1 MNEKQQQLTFDKGIT
16 NVPSDATCHDG
27 TLQRAEGMIAYDGE
41 HRVIQ
46 KPSLFADGFPNGSRL
61 LFVHKF
67 SNVSRYI
74 VISPNEQST
83 TGYKLEFGFVNNGH
97 YTTTAEL
104 RDVIEGTE
112 VTAIGKTLVVNS
124 GKLHY
129 FLWKTSGGA
138 SYKYLGD
145 ALPEPQMEFSLANA
159 RLFSS
164 EGTSSSSNP
173 WLTLT
178 DNYYS
183 VNTDHET
190 DWDNLIIGLYSK
202 NKKAVNTDRAFCL
215 PFFVRYALKLYD
227 SSYTCVSPPILM
239 FCTVTQNSFWT
250 TTQPFYHNYHTVGM
264 DLIFSQF
271 NNLSDWRDIIKSVTI
286 FASRGIE
293 VCDTTKTKRRWYWK
307 DSYVDRAVDLYHKE
321 VKGETNN
328 EHHANLFETLDL
340 SSIDN
345 ELKAVSA
352 FFKIFELDLTPKD
365 GQSASNYMDAH
376 VLENLTS
383 QTRLPEDDYFSRNSL
398 TANILFTYNSRLILS
413 SVSRGF
419 ALPLQYYTSLQ
430 TQDNR
435 TGFEGQAPYWTIL
448 VRVKTDTET
457 FWVRVTYQSYFSPA
471 YWFYYPDPRADW
483 VKIVYHYHEDDVD
496 NFITYYEEYLETGT
510 VPSAYTGDKIV
521 SIALD
526 SNLNEHQGLHG
537 AYVLVGVGSVM
548 DMTLYRTPTY
558 INLLMNKDIV
568 WNRDGTYEERVP
580 DWSRVLYQTMK
591 LVDNNA
597 TEYIPNT
604 IITSSANDPFNFPAK
619 GYFTVGVGEVRAI
632 SSNTQALSQGQFGQH
647 PLVVFT
653 DEGVWAASLN
663 DEGWFTSVHPLSR
676 DVILSGCKVLQTDNA
691 LFFPTAKGLMRIG
704 VIGNTSSETNVICV
718 SQYINGPSSDPFV
731 TFLGNSVMAYDYRDS
746 LVWIIRKTQQDAYVF
761 STKSGAFA
769 KFQLGT
775 EQPVAD
781 PLRGVI
787 NNYPDNL
794 IQRGNNLYS
803 LLYRPD
809 ANHDSNTYNTELYS
823 RPMKLENSMA
833 LKTITQVEH
842 VTSFPLEN
850 GITHQQTLAF
860 TIEASNNL
868 QQWVTLTSLHGKP
881 WKYYRFRYQFGNLK
895 ASDTFAGSIVV
906 TQERRTNKLR

>member
-83 TGYKLEFGFVNNGH
+83 TGYKLEFGFVDNGH
-97 YTTTAEL
+97 YTTTATL
-104 RDVIEGTE
+104 MDVQEGTE

-129 FLWKTSGGA
+129 YLWKTTGGA
-138 SYKYLGD
+138 SYYYLGSD
-145 ALPEPQMEFSLANA
+145 MPEPWIFFNLRDFRFFE
-159 RLFSS
+159 S
-164 EGTSSSSNP
+164 EGTSSSSDH
-173 WLTLT
+173 WVEA
-178 DNYYS
+178 DGDYF
-183 VNTDHET
+183 VVQAGHET

-202 NKKAVNTDRAFCL
+202 NKKAINTDGCFCL
-215 PFFVRYALKLYD
+215 PFFVRYAFRLYD
-227 SSYTCVSPPILM
+227 GSYTRVSPPILL
-239 FCTVTQNSFWT
+239 FPTVTQNSYWT
-250 TTQPFYHNYHTVGM
+250 SPETFYHHYYTAGCELQV
-264 DLIFSQF
+264 DQDRDISEW
-271 NNLSDWRDIIKSVTI
+271 SDIIKGITI

-293 VCDTTKTKRRWYWK
+293 VCDTTKTKRRWYTR
-307 DSYVDRAVDLYHKE
+307 SAYNDRAADIYFSDRHNSQFDPLRR
-321 VKGETNN
+321 
-328 EHHANLFETLDL
+328 ANLFDTHDL
-340 SSIDN
+340 SAIDS
-345 ELKAVSA
+345 ELKNVSS
-352 FFKIFELDLTPKD
+352 FFKIFELGLTPVHD
-365 GQSASNYMDAH
+365 QLASKLMDAH
-376 VLENLTS
+376 ILENLTS

-398 TANILFTYNSRLILS
+398 TSNILFTYNSRLILS

-419 ALPLQYYTSLQ
+419 ALPLQYYTSLH
-430 TQDNR
+430 TLDNI
-435 TGFEGQAPYWTIL
+435 EGQAPCWTIL
-448 VRVKTDTET
+448 VRIKTDTGET
-457 FWVRVTYQSYFSPA
+457 WVRTTYRSYFSPA

-483 VKIVYHYHEDDVD
+483 VKIVRHYHEDDVD

-558 INLLMNKDIV
+558 INLLMDKDIV
-568 WNRDGTYEERVP
+568 WNRDGTHEERVP
-580 DWSRVLYQTMK
+580 NWSRVLYQTMK

-691 LFFPTAKGLMRIG
+691 LFFPTAKGLMRVG